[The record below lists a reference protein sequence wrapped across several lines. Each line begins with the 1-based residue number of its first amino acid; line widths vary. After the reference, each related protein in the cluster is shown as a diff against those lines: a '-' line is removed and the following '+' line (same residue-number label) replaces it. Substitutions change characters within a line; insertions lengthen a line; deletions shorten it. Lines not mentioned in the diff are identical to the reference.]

1 MKTEGD
7 KSKEVGE
14 VLLMLSQVYV
24 YANDYSGAYTYAQP
38 ASDIILSIFG
48 EESRMG
54 YQAVENLGLICQ
66 HLGRF
71 DEGETYFRRAKIIL
85 DKLFPDTHPAHG
97 NYLNNMGGF
106 KLETDALD
114 EAEVLLKKAL
124 EIRES
129 VYGRNHPDT
138 ATTLH
143 NLGLVYAK
151 RNENKTALSYLE
163 EALKIRTQTLGNG
176 HPRVRRTKG
185 YIDDIRKKTGGRS
198 SADSEEEAETI
209 ASSEDMLQVAA
220 EVLAEFAY
228 SHCGHPGE
236 IVEET
241 KKSLWGLISRKV
253 ATEKFRW
260 IVGIDE
266 MQIFSKN
273 EAQEVISETQ
283 PGAVLDLQQSPETII
298 RITLKNSEQYLLTIM
313 AEKRIPNFSQQTWTA
328 MISETI
334 PMNPVLLKEQLETF
348 LQQGILVKE
357 NNRLRYTGKE

>member
-1 MKTEGD
+1 MK
-7 KSKEVGE
+7 
-14 VLLMLSQVYV
+14 
-24 YANDYSGAYTYAQP
+24 
-38 ASDIILSIFG
+38 SD
-48 EESRMG
+48 
-54 YQAVENLGLICQ
+54 
-66 HLGRF
+66 
-71 DEGETYFRRAKIIL
+71 
-85 DKLFPDTHPAHG
+85 
-97 NYLNNMGGF
+97 
-106 KLETDALD
+106 
-114 EAEVLLKKAL
+114 
-124 EIRES
+124 ES

-163 EALKIRTQTLGNG
+163 EALKIRTQTLGNR

-185 YIDDIRKKTGGRS
+185 YIDDIHRKISGGS
-198 SADSEEEAETI
+198 SADSEEESETI
-209 ASSEDMLQVAA
+209 ASSDMLQVAA

-241 KKSLWGLISRKV
+241 KKSLFGLISRKV

-273 EAQEVISETQ
+273 KAQEVISETQ
-283 PGAVLDLQQSPETII
+283 PGAVLDLQQSPEAII
-298 RITLKNSEQYLLTIM
+298 RITLKNSEQYFITLMT
-313 AEKRIPNFSQQTWTA
+313 EKKIPNFSQQTWTS
-328 MISETI
+328 MVSETI
-334 PMNPVLLKEQLETF
+334 PMNPVLLKETLEKF
-348 LQQGILVKE
+348 LNQGILVKE